1 MTPPTN
7 EIIGPIGNDPAPRL
21 GRAAIAKR
29 AARDLI
35 DGSTVNLGIGI
46 PAMCADFL
54 PDGVELLYHAENG
67 ILGFKE
73 ISAPGEGDPNIMDA
87 GGKFPKLVAGM
98 AFFDSVESFNLIRG
112 GHINVTVLG
121 ALQVSRTGDLANW
134 IIPKRGIGSIGGAM
148 DLAENS
154 KRVVIAMEH
163 NVRGDIAKIVEEC
176 SFPLTAPACVDQI
189 VTDIAVIDIDRE
201 NKRLV
206 LRETAPGWSFDDVQA
221 RTEAELSTTG
231 EVGEM
236 V

>member
-1 MTPPTN
+1 MTPSSN
-7 EIIGPIGNDPAPRL
+7 EIIGNDPAPRL
-21 GRAAIAKR
+21 GRADIAKR

-35 DGSTVNLGIGI
+35 DGTTVNLGIGI
-46 PAMCADFL
+46 PALCADFL

-73 ISAPGEGDPNIMDA
+73 LSAPGEGDPNLMDA
-87 GGKFPKLVAGM
+87 GGKFPKLVPGM

-112 GHINVTVLG
+112 GHIDVTVLG

-134 IIPKRGIGSIGGAM
+134 MIPKRGIGSIGGAM

-163 NVRGDIAKIVEEC
+163 NARGDIAKIVEEC
-176 SFPLTAPACVDQI
+176 NFPLTAPACVDQI

-201 NKRLV
+201 SNRMV

>member
-1 MTPPTN
+1 MTN
-7 EIIGPIGNDPAPRL
+7 EIIGNDPAPRL
-21 GRAAIAKR
+21 GRADIAKR

-35 DGSTVNLGIGI
+35 DGTTVNLGIGI

-54 PDGVELLYHAENG
+54 PSGVELLYHAENG

-73 ISAPGEGDPNIMDA
+73 LSAPGEGDPNMMDA
-87 GGKFPKLVAGM
+87 GGKFPKLVPGM

-112 GHINVTVLG
+112 GHIDVTVLG
-121 ALQVSRTGDLANW
+121 ALQISRTGDLANW

-154 KRVVIAMEH
+154 RRVVIAMEH
-163 NVRGDIAKIVEEC
+163 NVQGDIAKIVEEC

-189 VTDIAVIDIDRE
+189 VTDIAVIDVDRE
-201 NKRLV
+201 NGRLV
-206 LRETAPGWSFDDVQA
+206 LRETAPGWLFDDVQV
-221 RTEAELSTTG
+221 RTEAELTTTG

>member
-1 MTPPTN
+1 MTN
-7 EIIGPIGNDPAPRL
+7 EIIGNDPAPRL
-21 GRAAIAKR
+21 GRADIAKR

-35 DGSTVNLGIGI
+35 DGATVNLGIGI

-73 ISAPGEGDPNIMDA
+73 LSAPGEGDPNMMDA
-87 GGKFPKLVAGM
+87 GGKFPKLVPGM

-112 GHINVTVLG
+112 GHIDVTVLG

-154 KRVVIAMEH
+154 KRVVIAMEN

-189 VTDIAVIDIDRE
+189 VTDIAVIDVDRE
-201 NKRLV
+201 NGRLV
-206 LRETAPGWSFDDVQA
+206 LRETAPGWLFDDVQI